1 MTNHDAG
8 SRTGGWSALWSR
20 AMTGERR
27 SFLGQ
32 VLTLVSGTVAAQAI
46 LVLASPFLTRIYSPD
61 DFATLQMYTI
71 WTGLI
76 AAFASGRYELA
87 IMIAKDDS
95 DRRTIAWLSLML
107 SVAIS
112 IAAGTLVVLFAHSSI
127 YAVNLVGPPSIA
139 IWLIPLGALCYA
151 WSMVVQRWEAWN
163 NRFRS
168 LATSQVYGGI
178 VTVTLQFLLAYLVDK
193 PSGTQLVIANLIGLF
208 VTCYTMSGE
217 ILSDLWNNRT
227 DLRVAE
233 ALSTAS
239 KHWKFPAFSTGA
251 HLLGRITVE
260 IPKLMI
266 GALFAPAALGL
277 FSLSL
282 RVSQLPLA
290 LIGQAFGHVFFR
302 CVADCRGDGKRVQR
316 LLNRS
321 ALFLLA
327 IILPP
332 MIVLYLWAEPL
343 FGFVFGQK
351 WIVAGTYARL
361 LIPWMIAG
369 FVVQPISYSLQAFEK
384 QDMIFLWNV
393 TALPLGLAAVYL
405 GYLLHDVRSAILFY
419 SLALMFMHM
428 IYYGMCLK
436 IAGGLGKGDPVVDGG
451 PSGMRGEL

>member
-1 MTNHDAG
+1 M
-8 SRTGGWSALWSR
+8 SAFWSR

-87 IMIAKDDS
+87 IMIANDDS
-95 DRRTIAWLSLML
+95 DRRTIAWLSLLL

-112 IAAGTLVVLFAHSSI
+112 IVAGTLVVLFAYSSI

-139 IWLIPLGALCYA
+139 IWLIPFGSLCYA
-151 WSMVVQRWEAWN
+151 WSTVVQRWEAWN
-163 NRFRS
+163 NRFRT
-168 LATSQVYGGI
+168 LASSQVYGGI
-178 VTVTLQFLLAYLVDK
+178 VTVTLQFLLAYLVVK

-208 VTCYTMSGE
+208 VTCYAMSGE
-217 ILSDLWNNRT
+217 ILSDLWKNRA
-227 DLRVAE
+227 DFRVAE
-233 ALSTAS
+233 ALSAAS

-260 IPKLMI
+260 VPKLMI

-302 CVADCRGDGKRVQR
+302 RVADCRGDGKRVQR

-321 ALFLLA
+321 ALLLLA

-332 MIVLYLWAEPL
+332 MGVLYLWAEPL
-343 FGFVFGQK
+343 FGFVFGQN
-351 WIVAGTYARL
+351 WIEAGTYARL
-361 LIPWMIAG
+361 LVPWMIAG

-393 TALPLGLAAVYL
+393 TVLPLGLAAVYL

-419 SLALMFMHM
+419 SLSLMFMHM

-436 IAGGLGKGDPVVDGG
+436 IAGGLGKGDPAVDGV
-451 PSGMRGEL
+451 PSEMRGEL

>member
-76 AAFASGRYELA
+76 AAIASGRYELA

-112 IAAGTLVVLFAHSSI
+112 IAAGSLVVLFAYNSI
-127 YAVNLVGPPSIA
+127 YAVNLFGPPSIA
-139 IWLIPLGALCYA
+139 IWLIPFGSLCYA
-151 WSMVVQRWEAWN
+151 WSTVVQRWEAWN
-163 NRFRS
+163 NRFRT

-178 VTVTLQFLLAYLVDK
+178 VTVSLQFLLAYIVVK

-208 VTCYTMSGE
+208 VTCYAMSGE
-217 ILSDLWNNRT
+217 ILSDLWKNWADFRI
-227 DLRVAE
+227 AE

-239 KHWKFPAFSTGA
+239 NHWKFPAFSTGA

-282 RVSQLPLA
+282 RVSQLPLT

-302 CVADCRGDGKRVQR
+302 RVADCREDGKRVQR

-321 ALFLLA
+321 ALLLLA
-327 IILPP
+327 VIVPP
-332 MIVLYLWAEPL
+332 MCILHLWAEPL

-351 WIVAGTYARL
+351 WIEAGTYARL

-393 TALPLGLAAVYL
+393 VLLPLGLASIYI
-405 GYLLHDVRSAILFY
+405 GYLLRDVRSAILLY
-419 SLALMFMHM
+419 SVVLMVMHVV
-428 IYYGMCLK
+428 YYGMCLK
-436 IAGGLGKGDPVVDGG
+436 FASGLGTIEHGKVEGG
-451 PSGMRGEL
+451 SELRGGQ